1 MLFFYDCWQVWW
13 GKIRIRK
20 SKMKRIWTDPDPQ
33 HWLRVHKNFSKVD
46 LELET
51 GAEKKIKN
59 EGADNTMKNGG
70 MP

>member
-1 MLFFYDCWQVWW
+1 
-13 GKIRIRK
+13 
-20 SKMKRIWTDPDPQ
+20 MKRIWTDPDPQ